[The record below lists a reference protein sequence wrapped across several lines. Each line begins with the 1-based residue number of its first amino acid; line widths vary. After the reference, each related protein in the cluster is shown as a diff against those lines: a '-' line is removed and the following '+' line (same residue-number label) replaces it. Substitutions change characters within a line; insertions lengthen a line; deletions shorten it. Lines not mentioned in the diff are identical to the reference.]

1 MPRTFRTSKFDIY
14 LSNSIKGLLFMFS
27 SSRFFIIF
35 ELWKN
40 SLGMVDILLNINLN
54 TFNFLQSFT
63 QTGNY
68 VSKFELRSNMMRAWF
83 DFQSSVIFSILFL
96 LISNFCNLS
105 CSSNTFEGNA
115 VKRLFERSRV
125 VSFAN

>member
-68 VSKFELRSNMMRAWF
+68 VSKFELRSNMMRA
-83 DFQSSVIFSILFL
+83 
-96 LISNFCNLS
+96 
-105 CSSNTFEGNA
+105 
-115 VKRLFERSRV
+115 
-125 VSFAN
+125 

>member
-27 SSRFFIIF
+27 SSRFYIIF
-35 ELWKN
+35 VLWKN
-40 SLGMVDILLNINLN
+40 SLGMDDILLNINLN
-54 TFNFLQSFT
+54 TFNFLHSLT
-63 QTGNY
+63 QIGNY
-68 VSKFELRSNMMRAWF
+68 VSKFELRSNMMRARF
-83 DFQSSVIFSILFL
+83 YFQSSVIFSILFL

-105 CSSNTFEGNA
+105 CSSNTIVGNA

-125 VSFAN
+125 VSFAY